1 MNKRIQKLK
10 ILCIVGARPNFVKI
24 APLIAEMKKYPNFIQ
39 PVLLHTGQHYDQA
52 MSKELFRDLKIPKP
66 DIYLYV
72 GSGPHAKQTAEIMNR
87 VDDVIIRE
95 RPNLI
100 LVVGDVNSTLA
111 CALVG
116 AKLQIPVAHVEAG
129 LRSFNSAMPEEIN
142 RTLTDRLSDLL
153 FITEQAANKNLLK
166 EGLSKKKIFFV
177 GNVMIDSLKKHL
189 PRAKKSKI
197 IKKLKLKPRKYI
209 LLTLHRAEIVDNK
222 ENLIRIF
229 NILKLIGQKSLIVW
243 PVHPRTKDRIREVD
257 LGNEL
262 KLLSNLI
269 ITDALGYLDFLSLEY
284 NARAVLTDSGGVQE
298 ETTFL
303 GVPCITL
310 RQETERPS
318 TVTMGTNAI
327 TGLNEQKI
335 FKELNF
341 ILTNR
346 FKKGKIPPLWDG
358 AAAQRIVKVIL
369 KKYIKFF
376 RFTRSFVKENHS
388 VAYKK

>member
-153 FITEQAANKNLLK
+153 FTTEQSANKNLLK
-166 EGLSKKKIFFV
+166 EGLPKKKIFFV
-177 GNVMIDSLKKHL
+177 GNVMIDSLKRHL

-197 IKKLKLKPRKYI
+197 IKKLKLKSKKYI

-222 ENLIRIF
+222 ENLIKIF

-243 PVHPRTKDRIREVD
+243 PVHPRTKDRIREAD
-257 LGNEL
+257 LVNEL

>member
-1 MNKRIQKLK
+1 MNKRTQKLK

-318 TVTMGTNAI
+318 TVTMGTNVI
-327 TGLNEQKI
+327 TGLNEQRI
-335 FKELNF
+335 FKELNS

-369 KKYIKFF
+369 KKYIKAG
-376 RFTRSFVKENHS
+376 RAVYSFL
-388 VAYKK
+388 KKYY